1 MRVGKFCLEEEKT
14 LCLYLENRQRWITKV
29 PGVLLIGELH
39 ENVCAEKEAFWQ
51 YWGKKD
57 EELRI

>member
-1 MRVGKFCLEEEKT
+1 M
-14 LCLYLENRQRWITKV
+14 CLYLENRQRWITKV